1 MSVDGIHAITSK
13 FKERWL
19 SPLQFP
25 GAHRSV
31 EQRLDDLENAK
42 QGQQPANSRIKIRV
56 KGQKSQAPA
65 PQASPA
71 AREEI
76 KRVGEDHV
84 SDSYGWHAQHSTA
97 GTDLL
102 HTFNQRMDAIQAQ
115 KKPSESGG
123 WAAYNDT
130 FGAGAKSTAS
140 PSPAPGGQAEWRDH
154 GQGHQI
160 RTYPTYNPDGSRG
173 ARKIGIRPKPGGAS
187 PAEVSPVQSPQ
198 QFSQGNFAPAA
209 KAAPRPARTNSTP
222 VVQAAPQPS
231 AGGVGKGVQ
240 RGLFPPGESGPKV
253 KAVRQREDKPVQP
266 GPGKGQMSFDDVTPK
281 PSAARKKAAPKAP
294 SASEWHSMLTD
305 SVNER
310 KKSKKPPAPGQGSLF

>member
-1 MSVDGIHAITSK
+1 MSVEGIHAITSK

-25 GAHRSV
+25 GSHRSV
-31 EQRLDDLENAK
+31 DQRLDDLENAK

-56 KGQKSQAPA
+56 KGQKSKAAA

-84 SDSYGWHAQHSTA
+84 SDSYGWHAEHSTA
-97 GTDLL
+97 ATDLL
-102 HTFNQRMDAIQAQ
+102 HTFNQRMNSIQAQ
-115 KKPSESGG
+115 QKPSASGG

-130 FGAGAKSTAS
+130 FGAGAHSTAS

-173 ARKIGIRPKPGGAS
+173 ARKIGIRPKPEGAS
-187 PAEVSPVQSPQ
+187 AAPAAPLNTSAAPAAKKPQRVTQPGLFGPSQVAPVRSQQ
-198 QFSQGNFAPAA
+198 QFGQAA
-209 KAAPRPARTNSTP
+209 KAAPSKGGPTPARKPRVT
-222 VVQAAPQPS
+222 QP
-231 AGGVGKGVQ
+231 
-240 RGLFPPGESGPKV
+240 GLFPKS
-253 KAVRQREDKPVQP
+253 AV
-266 GPGKGQMSFDDVTPK
+266 
-281 PSAARKKAAPKAP
+281 
-294 SASEWHSMLTD
+294 
-305 SVNER
+305 
-310 KKSKKPPAPGQGSLF
+310 KPPQ

>member
-1 MSVDGIHAITSK
+1 MSVEGIHAITSK

-25 GAHRSV
+25 GSHRSV
-31 EQRLDDLENAK
+31 EQRLDDLESTK
-42 QGQQPANSRIKIRV
+42 QGQQSANSRTKTRV
-56 KGQKSQAPA
+56 KGQKRQAPA

-84 SDSYGWHAQHSTA
+84 SDSYAWHAQHSTA
-97 GTDLL
+97 ATDLL

-160 RTYPTYNPDGSRG
+160 RTYPTHNADGSRG
-173 ARKIGIRPKPGGAS
+173 PRKIGIRPKPSSGPAAPAAAPLNTSAAS
-187 PAEVSPVQSPQ
+187 AAPKPQRVVQPGLFGPSQVAPVRSPQ
-198 QFSQGNFAPAA
+198 QFGLAA
-209 KAAPRPARTNSTP
+209 KAAPAKSG
-222 VVQAAPQPS
+222 PS
-231 AGGVGKGVQ
+231 APKKPRVTQ
-240 RGLFPPGESGPKV
+240 PGLFPKS
-253 KAVRQREDKPVQP
+253 AV
-266 GPGKGQMSFDDVTPK
+266 
-281 PSAARKKAAPKAP
+281 
-294 SASEWHSMLTD
+294 
-305 SVNER
+305 
-310 KKSKKPPAPGQGSLF
+310 KPPQ